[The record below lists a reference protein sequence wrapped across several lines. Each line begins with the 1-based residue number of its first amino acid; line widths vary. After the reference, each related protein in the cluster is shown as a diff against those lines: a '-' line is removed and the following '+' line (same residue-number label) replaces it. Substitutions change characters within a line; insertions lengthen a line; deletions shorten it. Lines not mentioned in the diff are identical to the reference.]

1 MYENIRNAEV
11 RNIMLDES
19 LSSKERIKRLT
30 KLRDDARA
38 EQRLASEAPAVDDD
52 GLNSKLRDVEMMLD
66 RLGLDPAK
74 EEGKGAA
81 TLGNPLS
88 AVVWLAQDLAKSGGS
103 LKAGDLVSVGSFTP
117 LTPPKSGQAITVTY
131 EGLAGDPSVSVK
143 FE

>member
-81 TLGNPLS
+81 TL
-88 AVVWLAQDLAKSGGS
+88 
-103 LKAGDLVSVGSFTP
+103 
-117 LTPPKSGQAITVTY
+117 
-131 EGLAGDPSVSVK
+131 
-143 FE
+143 